1 MIINGISIFV
11 IILLMATSFLI
22 FITKSWRWR
31 IIFLAAQYL
40 AAFWLVS
47 LLWSL
52 GLAVVKL
59 VVGWMVCAVLG
70 ASQNEQDS
78 EPINLTSAGTLFKM
92 IVTVFVW
99 FVVYSIA
106 PKVAEFIPTGMV
118 VLWGGLL
125 LAAMSLIQLG
135 MTTEVKASIIG
146 LLTLMSG
153 FEILYA
159 AVENSILVTGLLAM
173 INLSLAL
180 AGSYLIASRQM
191 GGSSS

>member
-1 MIINGISIFV
+1 MIINSISIFV
-11 IILLMATSFLI
+11 VVLLMATSLLI
-22 FITKSWRWR
+22 FLTKSWRWK
-31 IIFLAAQYL
+31 IIFLAVQYL

-52 GLAVVKL
+52 GLAAVKL

-70 ASQNEQDS
+70 ASHHEEDP
-78 EPINLTSAGTLFKM
+78 EPINLTSSGTLFRV
-92 IVTVFVW
+92 IVTLFVW

-118 VLWGGLL
+118 ILWGGLL
-125 LAAMSLIQLG
+125 LTGVSLIQLG
-135 MTTEVKASIIG
+135 MTTEIKASLIG

-159 AVENSILVTGLLAM
+159 TVENSILVTGLLAM

-180 AGSYLIASRQM
+180 AGSYLLSSRQM
-191 GGSSS
+191 EDSSS

>member
-11 IILLMATSFLI
+11 IILLMATSLLI
-22 FITKSWRWR
+22 FITHSWRWK

-47 LLWSL
+47 LMWSL
-52 GLAVVKL
+52 GLAAVKL

-70 ASQNEQDS
+70 ASQNERDS
-78 EPINLTSAGTLFKM
+78 EPINLTSSGTLFKL
-92 IVTVFVW
+92 IVTIFVW

-118 VLWGGLL
+118 ILWGGLL
-125 LAAMSLIQLG
+125 LSAMSLIQLG
-135 MTTEVKASIIG
+135 MTTDVKASIIG

-180 AGSYLIASRQM
+180 AGSYLIASQQM
-191 GGSSS
+191 EESSS